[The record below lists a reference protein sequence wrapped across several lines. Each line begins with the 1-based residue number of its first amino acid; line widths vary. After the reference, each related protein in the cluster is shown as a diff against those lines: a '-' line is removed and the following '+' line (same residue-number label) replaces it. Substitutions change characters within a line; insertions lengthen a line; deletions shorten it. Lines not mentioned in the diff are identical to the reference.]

1 MPLASTHPGT
11 QGSAFQPGFAR
22 LALDPD
28 RRLDGRCCSQ
38 LDLVTDQR
46 DPGLEVT
53 LDGFDRA
60 LSAHCQRQGCMEFDR
75 STLYDDAEP
84 AVANSAGAGRA
95 PVLGLCYGKSLAD
108 HALDERGEAI

>member
-1 MPLASTHPGT
+1 MAIGRHTLCGLSLKGR
-11 QGSAFQPGFAR
+11 SAFQPGFAR

-75 STLYDDAEP
+75 STLYGDAEP
-84 AVANSAGAGRA
+84 AVANSMQPCRWQWAERA
-95 PVLGLCYGKSLAD
+95 RSKPS
-108 HALDERGEAI
+108 